1 MFPIKDIYAMDAAT
15 LFDKDNP
22 SPSPYH
28 ASLTTD
34 VWGGGDLLADSID
47 GHTYLRRGHHDEVTL
62 TNKKISHAWRG
73 HRAIQYE

>member
-1 MFPIKDIYAMDAAT
+1 MVLWNLVDLSRYDLGLNLLLQTLLMFPIKDIYAMDAAT

-34 VWGGGDLLADSID
+34 VWGG
-47 GHTYLRRGHHDEVTL
+47 TC
-62 TNKKISHAWRG
+62 
-73 HRAIQYE
+73 